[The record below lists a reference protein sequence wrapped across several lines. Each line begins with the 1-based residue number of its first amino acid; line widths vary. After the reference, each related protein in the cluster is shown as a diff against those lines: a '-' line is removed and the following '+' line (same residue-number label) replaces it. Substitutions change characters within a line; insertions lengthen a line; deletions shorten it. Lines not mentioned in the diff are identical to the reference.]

1 MNDITFFTN
10 PNSRGRLVRW
20 LLEELNL
27 SYQVEAFK
35 FGADMKQDSL
45 LKINPLGKV
54 PAIVHKGKVITE
66 CPAICCYLADTFSQ
80 GNLGPLDRE
89 KADYYRW
96 MFFAAGPLELVLADR
111 LRGIENQ
118 KGRERFVSHGGDHE
132 DTLQI
137 IKDALS
143 KHSYIAG
150 ERFTA
155 ADIYLGYQ
163 LRLGMFFKVIPRDP
177 IFTAYWNKLRSREGF
192 KRAKKLDDELAARLK

>member
-1 MNDITFFTN
+1 
-10 PNSRGRLVRW
+10 
-20 LLEELNL
+20 
-27 SYQVEAFK
+27 
-35 FGADMKQDSL
+35 MKQDSF
-45 LKINPLGKV
+45 LKVNPLGKV

-118 KGRERFVSHGGDHE
+118 KGREGFVSHGGDHE
-132 DTLQI
+132 NTLDI
-137 IKDALS
+137 IKDALG
-143 KHSYIAG
+143 KHSYI
-150 ERFTA
+150 
-155 ADIYLGYQ
+155 
-163 LRLGMFFKVIPRDP
+163 DP

-192 KRAKKLDDELAARLK
+192 KKAKKLDDDLASRLK